1 MASRPFTL
9 PPPKFFPTHPGL
21 GTFAFFSIKPVMEMG
36 AGAVGG
42 GAYAARA
49 KGLFPDRLEGPQPLC
64 WHDDRARRGCL
75 FLLICG
81 FLSWSQEAKRCWW
94 EALII
99 GTFGMNLDPKG
110 QDGLSALMEFLEQD
124 TCQGSVA
131 LRLNTP
137 AVQCCN
143 SQLGSGTNYNQSLKQ
158 LTRTFLPPSPHEHL
172 GLSGKGGGNIERS
185 VWLPIISKEA
195 PVFIEQELMG

>member
-1 MASRPFTL
+1 MCVCCWGRSL
-9 PPPKFFPTHPGL
+9 CCQ
-21 GTFAFFSIKPVMEMG
+21 
-36 AGAVGG
+36 
-42 GAYAARA
+42 A
-49 KGLFPDRLEGPQPLC
+49 KGLFPGRLAGPQPLC

-143 SQLGSGTNYNQSLKQ
+143 SQLGSGTNYNQSFKQ
-158 LTRTFLPPSPHEHL
+158 LTRMSPPPFPMNTWVFR
-172 GLSGKGGGNIERS
+172 GRGGNIEQS